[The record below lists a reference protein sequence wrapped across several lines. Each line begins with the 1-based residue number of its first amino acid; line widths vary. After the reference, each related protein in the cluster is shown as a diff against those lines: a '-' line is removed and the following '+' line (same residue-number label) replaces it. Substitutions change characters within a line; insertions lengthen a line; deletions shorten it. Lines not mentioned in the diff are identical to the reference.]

1 MAPGFLDW
9 LHGQYADFSA
19 QRAEAIER
27 MKSAEGDDFLKASAE
42 FDLHHRHCE
51 EVNAAIR
58 VFARYTASA
67 GGAS

>member
-9 LHGQYADFSA
+9 LNGQYAYFSA

-27 MKSAEGDDFLKASAE
+27 MKSAEGDDFLKASAD
-42 FDLHHRHCE
+42 FDLYRQHCE
-51 EVNAAIR
+51 EVSAAIR